1 MPPGIWERI
10 VLHIPDGFLDPKT
23 WATLYGVSGV
33 TTSWALFRVK
43 DRLDE
48 VKIPFLGIVAAFIF
62 AAMMLNFPIAGGT
75 SGHFVGA
82 LLACVLLGPWEGFLV
97 MVVVL
102 LVQGLFFADGGM
114 TALGAN
120 IFNMGI
126 VAGLLSYYLM
136 ILGKRV
142 ITRFTSEKKA
152 LLASLAF
159 FSWLSVVMA
168 AACCAG
174 ELAISGTMPLGTALP
189 AMAGVYAI
197 VGVGEAVIAV
207 AVCALVLQVRPDL
220 VNAYSLDT
228 HLPIAVSQEVA

>member
-1 MPPGIWERI
+1 MVG
-10 VLHIPDGFLDPKT
+10 LHIPDGFLDLKT
-23 WATLYGVSGV
+23 WGTLYGVSGG
-33 TTSWALFRVK
+33 TTAYALYKVR

-62 AAMMLNFPIAGGT
+62 AAQMLNFPIAGGT
-75 SGHFVGA
+75 SGHYVGA

-126 VAGLLSYYLM
+126 IAGLLSYYLLALNKGLLSRLM
-136 ILGKRV
+136 G
-142 ITRFTSEKKA
+142 EKKA
-152 LLASLAF
+152 LLVSVAF
-159 FSWLSVVMA
+159 YSWLAVVLA
-168 AACCAG
+168 SSACAV

-189 AMAGVYAI
+189 AMAGVHAVI
-197 VGVGEAVIAV
+197 GIGEAIIGVV
-207 AVCALVLQVRPDL
+207 VCAVVLQARPDL
-220 VNAYSLDT
+220 VDAYHFKPEMLGT
-228 HLPIAVSQEVA
+228 VTGEVA